1 MSYNFATMSVAKN
14 FAWGC
19 LAVVL
24 LMFASAYMG
33 WKWIDSNLGPTMN
46 PQQIVEMQ
54 QQVINIDIPGDFIP
68 TYAMYTAE
76 NQQDP
81 MLIYSQEDKR
91 TVLSQLI
98 LHQQSSSFSKEES
111 ENRLGNSFPGLQITR
126 LAEHE
131 EDPTTFDVVVT
142 FQEQPLTVTFESGHT
157 TEDAELSNVYS
168 TIFPY
173 RDYYV
178 IIMLAGDPQFL
189 NFGQFERLLK
199 SIK

>member
-1 MSYNFATMSVAKN
+1 MRAFYLWLILFLGSCLLTFVDLMTGVQITPGFKTGDAK
-14 FAWGC
+14 
-19 LAVVL
+19 VIEQ
-24 LMFASAYMG
+24 MQS
-33 WKWIDSNLGPTMN
+33 
-46 PQQIVEMQ
+46 QI
-54 QQVINIDIPGDFIP
+54 INIDIPSDFTP
-68 TYAMYTAE
+68 TFAMYTDE
-76 NQQDP
+76 NKQDP
-81 MLIYSQEDKR
+81 MLIYSQEDIR
-91 TVLSQLI
+91 TVLSRLI

-111 ENRLGNSFPGLQITR
+111 ENRFGNSFPGFQITR
-126 LAEHE
+126 LADHA
-131 EDPTTFDVVVT
+131 EDPTTFDVVVA

-189 NFGQFERLLK
+189 NRGQFEQLLK